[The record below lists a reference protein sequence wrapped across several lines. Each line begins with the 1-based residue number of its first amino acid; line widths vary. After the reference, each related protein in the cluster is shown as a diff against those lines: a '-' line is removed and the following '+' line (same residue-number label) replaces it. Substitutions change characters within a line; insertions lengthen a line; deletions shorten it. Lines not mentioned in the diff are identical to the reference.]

1 MNPYGFGARQKKE
14 VIVVTR
20 AATRLLVKPE
30 TTRSPLLELQGISA
44 YHSTPKET
52 ARALNNVSLYMNRGE
67 IVSLLGGKT
76 SGKSVLLKVIL
87 GLVRPLTGEVL
98 LDGKSIMLL
107 SPEEILR
114 RGVSAVP
121 HVQEIY
127 PNLTIEENLGLGA
140 YIRRG
145 RAAVRDDMQRVFA
158 VFPRLADRRYQRAS
172 ALHAGELQ
180 MLTFARALISRPRV
194 ICMEEPTKNLA
205 PQFVEQVLDK
215 IVEMNALGVTI
226 FMVEQNA
233 ELALSIATRA
243 YVLQGDTLALQGT
256 ANDLL
261 NGPINHQVY
270 LGRTA

>member
-1 MNPYGFGARQKKE
+1 M
-14 VIVVTR
+14 TR
-20 AATRLLVKPE
+20 AATRLFIKPE
-30 TTRSPLLELQGISA
+30 TTVSPLLELQGISA
-44 YHSTPKET
+44 YSNSRDEVG
-52 ARALNNVSLYMNRGE
+52 RALNNVSLYANRGE
-67 IVSLLGGKT
+67 IVTLLGGKT
-76 SGKSVLLKVIL
+76 SGKSLLLKVIL
-87 GLVRPLTGEVL
+87 GQVHPLAGEVL
-98 LDGKSIMLL
+98 LDGKPVTLVT
-107 SPEEILR
+107 PEEILR
-114 RGVSAVP
+114 RGVAAVP
-121 HVQEIY
+121 NVQQIY

-158 VFPRLADRRYQRAS
+158 VFPRLADRRYQRA
-172 ALHAGELQ
+172 ATLHAGELH
-180 MLTFARALISRPRV
+180 MLTFARALISRPRL
-194 ICMEEPTKNLA
+194 ICIEEPTRNLA

-261 NGPINHQVY
+261 NSPANHQVY
-270 LGRTA
+270 LGQTA